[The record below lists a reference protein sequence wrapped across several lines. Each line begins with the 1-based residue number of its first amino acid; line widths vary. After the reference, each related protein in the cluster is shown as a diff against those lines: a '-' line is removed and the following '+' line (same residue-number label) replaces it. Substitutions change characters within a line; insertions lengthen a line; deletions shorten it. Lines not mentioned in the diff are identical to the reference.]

1 MSPRTIVSVAYRF
14 LSGTRRGRGRLLGAI
29 AGVALSL
36 VPLVMVQQVAEGM
49 INGIT
54 ERFVETGTYHIQ
66 AVLRGVSD
74 EEIDISDAAVRVA
87 ALPGVERGQPER
99 QGFGLVYTA
108 NTRSG
113 VTIRAVPQS
122 FYRDDPAVRS
132 YFEIE
137 AGEFSVETDDD
148 IVLGVETARR
158 LDVTVGDEI
167 RLMTVRPLGEGRI
180 LPRVSR
186 FTVRGIVSTGYRDLD
201 RLWVFTSWERGRRII
216 PDETARD
223 FIGIKIADP
232 WVIPNPIVG
241 RGLRAL
247 GIAEERRAAVDL
259 MDRIEDE
266 LGMRWFLYDWYT
278 LEEGRYVSFLTSR
291 NLLAFVMAMIVVV
304 AMINISSALVLL
316 VVEKEE
322 EIAILRATGTT
333 AADIAGVF
341 VAAGLLIAMV
351 GALIGTATGLLFA
364 INVNEIL
371 GTLENI
377 LAGIASRNVQ
387 LFSADF
393 YLERVPVVVAPEPI
407 FAAIFLTLLLA
418 IGAALIPALRAA
430 RVPPDRILRRHG

>member
-1 MSPRTIVSVAYRF
+1 MSPRTVISIAHRF
-14 LSGTRRGRGRLLGAI
+14 LSGTRRGRNRLIGAV

-36 VPLVMVQQVAEGM
+36 VPLVLVQQVAEGM
-49 INGIT
+49 IHGIT
-54 ERFVETGTYHIQ
+54 RRFVETGTYHMQ
-66 AVLRGVSD
+66 GVLRGSPD
-74 EEIDISDAAVRVA
+74 EETGILEAVSRVA
-87 ALPGVERGQPER
+87 ALPGVVSATPER

-108 NTRSG
+108 DARSG
-113 VTIRAVPQS
+113 VTIRAVPQR
-122 FYRDDPAVRS
+122 FYSEDETVRS
-132 YFEIE
+132 FFEMVD
-137 AGEFSVETDDD
+137 GEFAVDADED

-158 LDVTVGDEI
+158 LGVQIGDEI

-186 FTVRGIVSTGYRDLD
+186 FVVRGVVSTGYRDLD
-201 RLWVFTSWERGRRII
+201 RLWVFTSWERGLRII

-232 WVIPNPIVG
+232 WAIPNPIIG

-247 GIAEERRAAVDL
+247 GLAEARRSAIDV
-259 MDRIEDE
+259 MDAIEGT
-266 LGMRWFLYDWYT
+266 LGMRWFLYDWYS

-291 NLLAFVMAMIVVV
+291 NLLAVVMAMIVVV
-304 AMINISSALVLL
+304 AMVNISSALVLL

-333 AADIAGVF
+333 AATIGAVF
-341 VAAGLLIAMV
+341 ITAGLIIAVV
-351 GALIGTATGLLFA
+351 GAILGASTGLFLA

-371 GTLENI
+371 AALERI
-377 LAGIASRNVQ
+377 LASIAARNVQ

-393 YLERVPVVVAPEPI
+393 YLERVPVVVAPEPL
-407 FAAIFLTLLLA
+407 FAAVLLTLLLA
-418 IGAALIPALRAA
+418 VSAAMIPAVRAA